1 LGVGLSEDGGTAGL
15 LFERDLRW
23 ELEVTV
29 VEVLSA
35 EDLSLM
41 VDETDFVRER

>member
-1 LGVGLSEDGGTAGL
+1 LGDGLSEEGGPAGL

-23 ELEVTV
+23 EVEVAV
-29 VEVLSA
+29 VELLSV